1 MQNNKNE
8 GGELFY
14 VYSYTPDKVYITKQ
28 KSNKLELLEGVNKGA
43 KTYYKSIKNLAV
55 EDIVLVSYNEEKIK
69 AKVIRIDKNI
79 SSYSCPI
86 PVRRLKEII
95 KKV

>member
-1 MQNNKNE
+1 MIHSLAGGRIGNE
-8 GGELFY
+8 QYLDIAF
-14 VYSYTPDKVYITKQ
+14 V
-28 KSNKLELLEGVNKGA
+28 ELLEGVNKGA